1 MNETLTK
8 QLRRLAWG
16 WVILHLDFHLGPVN
30 LLPDWFGYIL
40 ILNGLLGITA
50 YVPQASLLFSF
61 GMGLGAVSLLQ
72 WLLAFFGITF
82 APTWLTL
89 VTSVVS
95 LYFQFQLLEDL
106 ATLSDVNECTTGST
120 LRRLATYNLLCC
132 TILYL
137 VTFLDV
143 DLSEGFGGSVSLPE
157 LLLVA
162 LLLVGL
168 IITIQIA
175 RALFAFQREMADKEE
190 ITPIPV
196 ASYKADHTNDM

>member
-30 LLPDWFGYIL
+30 LLPDWLGYIL

-196 ASYKADHTNDM
+196 ASYKADHTNDL

>member
-16 WVILHLDFHLGPVN
+16 WVILHLDFHLDPVN
-30 LLPDWFGYIL
+30 LLPDWLGYIL

-106 ATLSDVNECTTGST
+106 ATLSDVNECTTGSI

-196 ASYKADHTNDM
+196 ASYKADHTNDL

>member
-30 LLPDWFGYIL
+30 LLPDWLGYIL